1 MSDSEEEGKRKR
13 RKRKKWVWELLRK
26 REGKGTKNNL
36 IQEIK
41 LANRES
47 FFR

>member
-1 MSDSEEEGKRKR
+1 MMSDSEEEG
-13 RKRKKWVWELLRK
+13 KRKKWVWELLRK

-41 LANRES
+41 LANS
-47 FFR
+47 